1 MLRTRW
7 TALTV
12 ACTTAAT
19 FASRWQNTAD
29 PSPVAAVAE
38 DRGPDHVTAAAGR
51 VPAPVDPVQSPAA
64 GVTQGLA
71 REAAGHPS
79 EPRLAL
85 SRRVGISRGQ
95 SLSRDREIKFK
106 GFFLIYNVHCNFF
119 FLCAFFTMH
128 FVYVILQCKKYCYKY
143 KVLNYKVDLK
153 KFVHCPAIIGVKT
166 GLSRGESPGFISI
179 NASEK
184 NTTSVLS

>member
-29 PSPVAAVAE
+29 QSPVAAVAE

-71 REAAGHPS
+71 REAAGHLS

-85 SRRVGISRGQ
+85 SHRVGIGRGQ
-95 SLSRDREIKFK
+95 SLSRDREIK
-106 GFFLIYNVHCNFF
+106 C
-119 FLCAFFTMH
+119 
-128 FVYVILQCKKYCYKY
+128 
-143 KVLNYKVDLK
+143 
-153 KFVHCPAIIGVKT
+153 
-166 GLSRGESPGFISI
+166 
-179 NASEK
+179 
-184 NTTSVLS
+184 